1 MRAAAGEDQ
10 EDIRPGGGEE
20 EAPGR
25 ELRHAAV
32 HVEGGRGGGV
42 DLGQGTRCQVERLW
56 QGPLQRPDVTHKT
69 GTNTVCIICII
80 YV

>member
-10 EDIRPGGGEE
+10 EDIGPGGGEE

-32 HVEGGRGGGV
+32 HVEGGRGGGL
-42 DLGQGTRCQVERLW
+42 DLGQGAGGQVQRLW
-56 QGPLQRPDVTHKT
+56 KGPLQRPDVAHKT
-69 GTNTVCIICII
+69 GMNKLCT
-80 YV
+80 